1 MKPLTIG
8 RVATAAGVGVETV
21 RFYQRQGL
29 LERPPSRKTGYR
41 QYPQEA
47 VLRIRF
53 IRRAKTLGF
62 SLAQIR
68 ELLDLRVDPTTTCS
82 DIKKRAEA
90 KIEQVQARIEDLQ
103 KIKQALAH
111 LTAACQQGTPISQCP
126 ILEALGNKDGTDDES

>member
-21 RFYQRQGL
+21 RFHQRQGL
-29 LERPPSRKTGYR
+29 LERPPSRRTGYR

-82 DIKKRAEA
+82 DIRKRAEA
-90 KIEQVQARIEDLQ
+90 KIEQVSERIEDLQ
-103 KIKQALAH
+103 PIKHALAP
-111 LTAACQQGTPISQCP
+111 LTAACQQGTRVSP
-126 ILEALGNKDGTDDES
+126 